1 MKLFQ
6 QLHIKFL
13 IIPLVAVGSL
23 LAVTFCTIFGITYTS
38 TINELNDSI
47 EVEANTINVL
57 HEPNSGG
64 RNLIIYITVADDGS
78 SSYKSYYAYEDK
90 SKIDAIA
97 ASLTKEQAFLKI
109 DSSRYLYKLGDKK
122 STEEGMVY
130 GYAIINCTEQFK
142 TITTLGFTLLVVYL
156 VSLVIIAGLSF
167 ILATSATK
175 PVKEAFEK
183 ERDLVANA
191 SHELKTPLT
200 IARTNIELLSSNQ
213 NSTIKENQKWI
224 DSAKYQIDR
233 MNSLILQM
241 LELSKME
248 RDDYKVEKTNQN
260 ISSLIEGILLSFEA
274 ACYENNIRF
283 VSDLQSNIY
292 YECNK
297 IETEKLITI
306 LIDNAIK
313 YTPKNGEISVSLAKT
328 LKMISIKVT
337 NTGEGIPQEKINR
350 IFDRFYKL
358 DASHK
363 ESGNSFG
370 LGLSIAKLIANSMNG
385 DVICY
390 SELGKFTTFEIQLPL
405 H

>member
-23 LAVTFCTIFGITYTS
+23 LVVTFCTIFGITYTS

-47 EVEANTINVL
+47 EVEANTINVS

-156 VSLVIIAGLSF
+156 VFLVIIAGLSF

-191 SHELKTPLT
+191 SH
-200 IARTNIELLSSNQ
+200 
-213 NSTIKENQKWI
+213 
-224 DSAKYQIDR
+224 
-233 MNSLILQM
+233 
-241 LELSKME
+241 
-248 RDDYKVEKTNQN
+248 
-260 ISSLIEGILLSFEA
+260 
-274 ACYENNIRF
+274 
-283 VSDLQSNIY
+283 
-292 YECNK
+292 
-297 IETEKLITI
+297 
-306 LIDNAIK
+306 
-313 YTPKNGEISVSLAKT
+313 
-328 LKMISIKVT
+328 
-337 NTGEGIPQEKINR
+337 
-350 IFDRFYKL
+350 
-358 DASHK
+358 
-363 ESGNSFG
+363 
-370 LGLSIAKLIANSMNG
+370 
-385 DVICY
+385 
-390 SELGKFTTFEIQLPL
+390 
-405 H
+405 